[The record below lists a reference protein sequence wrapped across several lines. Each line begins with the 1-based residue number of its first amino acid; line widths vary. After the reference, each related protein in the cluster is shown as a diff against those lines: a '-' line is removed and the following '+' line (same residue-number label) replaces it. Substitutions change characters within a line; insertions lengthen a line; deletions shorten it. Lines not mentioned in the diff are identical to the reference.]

1 MEFAEFVVNDMY
13 KDLHGSEPDTKWWKE
28 TWKKASNEGQ
38 NRIYNELITALTAKR
53 VAALWGGTKK

>member
-13 KDLHGSEPDTKWWKE
+13 KDLHGSRPNKEWWNE

>member
-13 KDLHGSEPDTKWWKE
+13 KDLHGSEPDTKWWNE
-28 TWKKASNEGQ
+28 TWKKASHEGQ